1 MDAPLLGS
9 GEELQ
14 SFTVCNVQLKL
25 KLSPD
30 LGNGGLVWPS
40 TFFLAEYLQHLTT
53 PIRGLSIVELGAG
66 TGLLGIWA
74 ATQGAHVVLTDL
86 AELVPLI
93 KDNVCLNIDQISK
106 GGGSVQIEAL
116 RWAEKSEISDAIMDC
131 SLIVGSDLCHWIGSM
146 LFDEDTRL
154 LLCQTLRTLMREQS
168 DKKTYLC
175 HEIRSQQRE
184 AQFVNMMNDAGLRV
198 RQERTLTYSPWF
210 AGDDEASPSGF
221 VYNGFGKG
229 ANVCSRINSD
239 GLWLTTQSSTEL
251 DGVNRDVVIL
261 LVSMD

>member
-1 MDAPLLGS
+1 MDAPLVGS
-9 GEELQ
+9 VETLR
-14 SFTVCNVQLKL
+14 SFSVCNVQLNL

-86 AELVPLI
+86 AELVPLL
-93 KDNVCLNIDQISK
+93 KDNVRLNIDQISK
-106 GGGSVQIEAL
+106 GGGSVRVEAL
-116 RWAEKSEISDAIMDC
+116 RWAEKSEIPDAVMDC
-131 SLIVGSDLCHWIGSM
+131 SLIIGSDLCHWIGSM
-146 LFDEDTRL
+146 LFDEDTRS
-154 LLCQTLRTLMREQS
+154 LLCQTMCALLRERS

-184 AQFVNMMNDAGLRV
+184 AQFVKMMKEAGLCV
-198 RQERTLTYSPWF
+198 CQGSGT
-210 AGDDEASPSGF
+210 GAS
-221 VYNGFGKG
+221 
-229 ANVCSRINSD
+229 VCSRISGD
-239 GLWLTTQSSTEL
+239 GLSLTTQSSTEL

-261 LVSMD
+261 LVSIA